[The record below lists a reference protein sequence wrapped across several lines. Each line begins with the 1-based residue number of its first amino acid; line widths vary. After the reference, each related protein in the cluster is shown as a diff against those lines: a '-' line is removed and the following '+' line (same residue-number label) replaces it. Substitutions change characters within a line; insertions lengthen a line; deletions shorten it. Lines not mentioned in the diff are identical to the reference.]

1 MRTVPGPTDRVVVVG
16 AGLGGLSAAL
26 RLVAAGREVTVLE
39 RGPHPGG
46 RAGLLELDG
55 YSFDTGPTVLTMPDL
70 IADALGCVGEE
81 LADWLDLRP
90 LHPVYRA
97 FFPDGSSLD
106 VLSDPGAMAEEVRR
120 VCGPEEARG
129 YERFVR
135 FAARLYRYERQ
146 DFIDRNTDSPVDLL
160 TPNLARLAAVG
171 GFRRLAPAV
180 SSYLKD
186 PRTQRVFSFQS
197 LYAGVSPFEALAL
210 YAVIAYMDAVSGVVA
225 PVGGMHAVPRALAA
239 AAEKHGATLRY
250 GETVTRVV
258 VQHGRAVGVETAAG
272 ERIAA
277 DVVVLNPDLPAA
289 LDLLPPR
296 RRRRLRSSP
305 SCFLLLAGSR
315 QDYTRT
321 AHHNLHFGREWR
333 GVFRDLTRRGRLMAD
348 PSLLVTSA
356 TKTDPTLAPAGRH
369 SWSVLAPT
377 PNQTSGIDWEVVG
390 PRYREELLHR
400 LDGLGYRG
408 FGHAMEV
415 EHVTTPLD
423 WERQGLVDGT
433 PFSFAH
439 TLRQTGPFRPGN
451 LVPGVEGVVLT
462 GTGTRPGVGVP
473 MVLLSGRLAA
483 ERVVGR

>member
-1 MRTVPGPTDRVVVVG
+1 VRTVAGPTDRVVVVG

-26 RLVAAGREVTVLE
+26 RLLAAGREVTVVE
-39 RGPHPGG
+39 RSAHPGG
-46 RAGLLELDG
+46 RAGILERDG
-55 YSFDTGPTVLTMPDL
+55 YAFDTGPTVLTMPDL
-70 IADALGCVGEE
+70 LADALGCVGEE
-81 LADWLDLRP
+81 LTDWLDLRP
-90 LHPVYRA
+90 LDPAYRA
-97 FFPDGSSLD
+97 FFPDGSTLD
-106 VLSDPGAMAEEVRR
+106 VRSDPAAMAEEVRR

-135 FAARLYRYERQ
+135 FASRLYRYER
-146 DFIDRNTDSPVDLL
+146 DAFIDRNTDSPLDLL
-160 TPNLARLAAVG
+160 TPDLARLAAVG
-171 GFRRLAPAV
+171 GFRRLAPKVA
-180 SSYLKD
+180 SYLKD
-186 PRTQRVFSFQS
+186 PRTRRVFSFQS
-197 LYAGVSPFEALAL
+197 LYAGVSPYEALAL

-225 PVGGMHAVPRALAA
+225 PVGGMHAVPRALAG

-258 VQHGRAVGVETAAG
+258 VERGRAVGVETAGG
-272 ERIAA
+272 ERIPA

-289 LDLLPPR
+289 YDLLPPR
-296 RRRRLRSSP
+296 PRRRLRSSP

-333 GVFRDLTRRGRLMAD
+333 PVFRDLTRRGRLMAD
-348 PSLLVTSA
+348 PSLLVTSP
-356 TKTDPTLAPAGRH
+356 TRTDPALAPPGRH
-369 SWSVLAPT
+369 VYSVLAPT

-400 LDGLGYRG
+400 LDGLGYKG
-408 FGHAMEV
+408 FEDSLEV

-439 TLRQTGPFRPGN
+439 TVRQTGPFRPGN
-451 LVPGVEGVVLT
+451 LVPGVDGVVLT

>member
-1 MRTVPGPTDRVVVVG
+1 VRTVAGPTDRVVVVG

-26 RLVAAGREVTVLE
+26 RLLAADREVTVVE
-39 RGPHPGG
+39 RSAHPGG
-46 RAGLLELDG
+46 RAGILERDG
-55 YSFDTGPTVLTMPDL
+55 YAFDTGPTVLTMPDL
-70 IADALGCVGEE
+70 LADALGCVGEE
-81 LADWLDLRP
+81 LTDWLDLRP
-90 LHPVYRA
+90 LDPAYRA
-97 FFPDGSSLD
+97 FFPDGSTLD
-106 VLSDPGAMAEEVRR
+106 VRSDPAAMAEEVRR

-135 FAARLYRYERQ
+135 FASRLYRYER
-146 DFIDRNTDSPVDLL
+146 DAFIDRNTDSPLDLL
-160 TPNLARLAAVG
+160 TPDLARLAAVG
-171 GFRRLAPAV
+171 GFRRLAPKVA
-180 SSYLKD
+180 SYLKD
-186 PRTQRVFSFQS
+186 PRTRRVFSFQS
-197 LYAGVSPFEALAL
+197 LYAGVSPYEALAL

-258 VQHGRAVGVETAAG
+258 VERGRAVGVETAGG
-272 ERIAA
+272 ERIPA

-289 LDLLPPR
+289 YDLLPPR
-296 RRRRLRSSP
+296 PRRRLRSSP

-333 GVFRDLTRRGRLMAD
+333 PVFRDLTRRGRLMAD
-348 PSLLVTSA
+348 PSLLVTSP
-356 TKTDPTLAPAGRH
+356 TRTDPALAPPGRH
-369 SWSVLAPT
+369 VYSVLAPT

-400 LDGLGYRG
+400 LDGLGYKG
-408 FGHAMEV
+408 FEDSLEV

-439 TLRQTGPFRPGN
+439 TVRQTGPFRPGN
-451 LVPGVEGVVLT
+451 LVPGVDGVVLT

>member
-1 MRTVPGPTDRVVVVG
+1 VRTVPGPTDRVVVVG
-16 AGLGGLSAAL
+16 AGLGGLSSTL
-26 RLVAAGREVTVLE
+26 RLLAAGREVTVLE
-39 RGPHPGG
+39 RSAVPGG
-46 RAGLLELDG
+46 RAGLLETDG
-55 YSFDTGPTVLTMPDL
+55 YAFDTGPTVLTMPDL
-70 IADALGCVGEE
+70 LADALGCVGEE
-81 LADWLDLRP
+81 LTDWLDLRP
-90 LHPVYRA
+90 LDPVYRA
-97 FFPDGSSLD
+97 FFPDGSTLD
-106 VLSDPGAMAEEVRR
+106 VRSDPTAMAEEVRR

-135 FAARLYRYERQ
+135 FASRLYRYERD
-146 DFIDRNTDSPVDLL
+146 DFIDRNTDSPLDLL

-171 GFRRLAPAV
+171 GFRRLAPKV

-197 LYAGVSPFEALAL
+197 LYAGVSPYEALAL

-225 PVGGMHAVPRALAA
+225 PVGGMHAIPRALAG
-239 AAEKHGATLRY
+239 AAEKHGATIRY

-258 VQHGRAVGVETAAG
+258 VERGRAVGVETASG
-272 ERIAA
+272 ELLPA

-289 LDLLPPR
+289 LDLLPQRPR
-296 RRRRLRSSP
+296 RRLQASP

-315 QDYTRT
+315 QGYRRA
-321 AHHNLHFGREWR
+321 AHHNLHFGRSWR
-333 GVFRDLTRRGRLMAD
+333 PVFKDLTRRGRLMAD
-348 PSLLVTSA
+348 PSLLVTSP

-369 SWSVLAPT
+369 SYYVLAPT
-377 PNQTSGIDWEVVG
+377 PNQTAGIDWDVVG

-400 LDGLGYRG
+400 LECLGYKG
-408 FGHAMEV
+408 FGDAIEV

-439 TLRQTGPFRPGN
+439 TMRQTGPFRPGN
-451 LVPGVEGVVLT
+451 LVPGVDGVVLA
-462 GTGTRPGVGVP
+462 GSGTRPGVGLP

-483 ERVVGR
+483 ERVVGA

>member
-1 MRTVPGPTDRVVVVG
+1 VRTVAGPTDRVVVVG

-26 RLVAAGREVTVLE
+26 RLLAAGREVTVVE
-39 RGPHPGG
+39 RSAHPGG
-46 RAGLLELDG
+46 RAGILERDG
-55 YSFDTGPTVLTMPDL
+55 YAFDTGPTVLTMPDL
-70 IADALGCVGEE
+70 LADALGCVGEE
-81 LADWLDLRP
+81 LTDWLDLRP
-90 LHPVYRA
+90 LDPAYRA
-97 FFPDGSSLD
+97 FFPDGSTLD
-106 VLSDPGAMAEEVRR
+106 VRSDPAAMAEEVRR

-135 FAARLYRYERQ
+135 FASRLYRYER
-146 DFIDRNTDSPVDLL
+146 DAFIDRNTDSPLDLL
-160 TPNLARLAAVG
+160 NSDLARLAAVG
-171 GFRRLAPAV
+171 GFRRLAPKVA
-180 SSYLKD
+180 SYLKD
-186 PRTQRVFSFQS
+186 PRTRRVFSFQS
-197 LYAGVSPFEALAL
+197 LYAGVSPYEALAL

-225 PVGGMHAVPRALAA
+225 PVGGMHAVPRALAG

-258 VQHGRAVGVETAAG
+258 VERGRAVGVETAGG
-272 ERIAA
+272 ERIPA

-289 LDLLPPR
+289 YDLLPPR
-296 RRRRLRSSP
+296 PRRRLRSSP

-333 GVFRDLTRRGRLMAD
+333 PVFRDLTRRGRLMAD
-348 PSLLVTSA
+348 PSLLVTSP
-356 TKTDPTLAPAGRH
+356 TRTDPALAPPGRH
-369 SWSVLAPT
+369 VYSVLAPT

-400 LDGLGYRG
+400 LDGLGYKG
-408 FGHAMEV
+408 FEDSLEV

-439 TLRQTGPFRPGN
+439 TVRQTGPFRPGN
-451 LVPGVEGVVLT
+451 LVPGVDGVVLT